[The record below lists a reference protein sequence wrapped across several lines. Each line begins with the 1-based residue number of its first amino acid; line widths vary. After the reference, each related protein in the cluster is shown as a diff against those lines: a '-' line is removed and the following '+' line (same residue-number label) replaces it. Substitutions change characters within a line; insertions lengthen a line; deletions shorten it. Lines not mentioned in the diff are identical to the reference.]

1 MAGTE
6 SVLLFADL
14 VGYTAMMEAD
24 PDGTLAA
31 IRSLRETGFEPRM
44 LARGGEVLKRVGD
57 GWILA
62 FPDAAAAV
70 EAALAVQTALAGE
83 ARYRLR
89 IGIHAGEMVREADDF
104 YGAGVNLAARIE
116 VEAPPGGVM
125 ISEALAS
132 RLPDPLRAQFRD
144 AGSFRLKN
152 VALPVTLL
160 QWRPVKDGQ
169 GGSGGVPTIGV
180 ERFAFAPDDAE
191 TGSAADDL
199 RDQLI
204 QRLARRTGIRVLDD
218 AVGGAG
224 GADYRLRGR
233 VRIAGRRGRVSLSL
247 VLRDSAEPAW
257 ARSYDADP
265 CDVFAFCDTIIDRAD
280 SDLRVQINCFD
291 GHRVAHL
298 DEADLSVSELRSRA
312 ATVLHGYGMGDW
324 EQTQRLLRRA
334 LALAPGDPMAS
345 AMHAET
351 VVVLAAARYEP
362 LTPEVRERL
371 ERDLDAAGEAAPR
384 GDYILWSRAFFRLHV
399 LDDTAGARADVRRA
413 LALSPV
419 YAHGVDLLELIDLR
433 EGDLDAARAGLTRAI
448 ELTDTDPILPYR
460 HFNLAIAA
468 LLADAPD
475 AALVALGAAVQLRPS
490 IRAFQLLMAEAQN
503 RAGDAAGA
511 AASRARADRLPAA
524 PSILALRPP
533 VPAGAE
539 WLRDLLAP
547 PRGAGPA

>member
-6 SVLLFADL
+6 SILLFADL

-24 PDGTLAA
+24 PEGTLAA
-31 IRSLRETGFEPRM
+31 VRGLRETGFEPQM
-44 LARGGEVLKRVGD
+44 GARGGEVLKRMGD

-70 EAALAVQTALAGE
+70 EAALAVQTALAREG
-83 ARYRLR
+83 RYRLR
-89 IGIHAGEMVREADDF
+89 IGIHTGEMVRDGEDF
-104 YGAGVNLAARIE
+104 YGAGVNLTARIE

-191 TGSAADDL
+191 TASAAEDL

-218 AVGGAG
+218 AMGGAG

-247 VLRDSAEPAW
+247 ALRDTAQPVW
-257 ARSYDADP
+257 NKSYDADP
-265 CDVFAFCDTIIDRAD
+265 SDIFAFCDGVIDRTD

-291 GHRVAHL
+291 GDRVAHV

-312 ATVLHGYGMGDW
+312 ASVLHRYGIEDW
-324 EQTQRLLRRA
+324 EQTQRLLVRA

-351 VVVLAAARYEP
+351 VVALAAARYEP
-362 LTPEVRERL
+362 LGPNVRERV
-371 ERDLDAAGEAAPR
+371 ERDLDAAVEAAPR
-384 GDYILWSRAFFRLHV
+384 SDYILWSRAFFRLHV
-399 LDDTAGARADVRRA
+399 LDDSAGARADVVRT
-413 LALSPV
+413 LALSPA
-419 YAHGVDLLELIDLR
+419 YAHGIDLLGLIDLR
-433 EGDLDAARAGLTRAI
+433 EGDLDAASAGLTRAI
-448 ELTDTDPILPYR
+448 ELNDTDPILPYR
-460 HFNLAIAA
+460 HFSLAIAE
-468 LLADAPD
+468 LLADAPT
-475 AALVALGAAVQLRPS
+475 AALAAIGAAVQLRPS
-490 IRAFQLLMAEAQN
+490 IRPYHLLMAEAQH
-503 RAGDAAGA
+503 RAGDSDSA

-547 PRGAGPA
+547 KQAPGSA